1 MSRNKLYSILLIAC
15 FLGFIYFFYSITF
28 SHPTFCLFKKVTSL
42 PCPACGNTRAIVL
55 LTKGEVLQSILLN
68 PLGIVVFLAMLIVPT
83 WIISDV
89 IRKKKSFYLTYKKI
103 EKFVQKKSVAIPLI
117 ALILANWIWNIYKN
131 L

>member
-1 MSRNKLYSILLIAC
+1 MSRNKLYTILLIAC
-15 FLGFIYFFYSITF
+15 FLGFSYFIYTLYFEHATV
-28 SHPTFCLFKKVTSL
+28 CLIKKVSNY

-55 LTKGEVLQSILLN
+55 LTKGEILQSIQLN

-117 ALILANWIWNIYKN
+117 ALIFANWIWNIYKN